1 MLRRYHRRMPPFF
14 ARLKEGNPRSITAML
29 LAVMLFSV
37 MDTLIKV
44 LSARYPS
51 IQVAALRGGLSL
63 PLIALWI
70 HLRGAWGEVGRARWM
85 LHGLRGL
92 LVIAMLVLFTMG
104 VRGLP
109 LTHAYTLMFFA
120 PLLIT
125 VLAWPVLGEQVPR
138 AHWWAVVGGLA
149 GVLVALR
156 PSAEGFASWSGLAVL
171 GAAVCYAVSAV
182 VTRLCSRTDSKDSLV
197 LWVMVILTVGAGA
210 LAAPQWVPV
219 QASDLGLWAGLAV
232 SGFLGQLAIT
242 EAFRHGQASAVAP
255 FEYTALAWS
264 LGLDWLVW
272 QQLPDGFTLLGGAII
287 VASGL
292 YVLRHEQVHAT
303 AEHP

>member
-1 MLRRYHRRMPPFF
+1 MPNFIS
-14 ARLKEGNPRSITAML
+14 RLKEGNPRSITAML

-44 LSARYPS
+44 LSERYPP
-51 IQVAALRGGLSL
+51 IQIAAMRGGLSL
-63 PLIALWI
+63 PLIVLWI
-70 HLRGAWGEVGRARWM
+70 HWRGAWPEVMRARWPLHLLRGA
-85 LHGLRGL
+85 
-92 LVIAMLVLFTMG
+92 LVIAMLVLFTVG

-125 VLAWPVLGEQVPR
+125 VLAWPVLGEQAPR

-156 PSAEGFASWSGLAVL
+156 PSAEGFVSWSGLAVL

-197 LWVMVILTVGAGA
+197 LWVMVILTLGAGV
-210 LAAPQWVPV
+210 LAAPHWLPV
-219 QASDLGLWAGLAV
+219 QSADLWLWLGLAI

-264 LGLDWLVW
+264 LAIDWMVW
-272 QQLPDGFTLLGGAII
+272 RQWPDAFTLLGGAII